1 MRDFIVKEKRYFEVF
16 IETQQTLNTK
26 SKSRITSGEVIEK
39 NIPGANHI
47 IFSSKLETLIA
58 RYSKGDSIEEIK
70 TEYISVLDF
79 MIKGWDDVAVKF
91 QKGRP
96 PKRVML
102 DKYFLM
108 PYNYMIWML
117 SFAIL
122 LKVSENEVNTLRKL
136 IEDGNISDEL
146 IISLLSF
153 LIGSDTIK
161 ETEKTTYKPFSGL
174 IKTGKLIG
182 TEKQM
187 KGYLDKWYQNT
198 KLLTWHNYT
207 PEEGKYYYFG
217 RWSFESAAVVAIK
230 GLDDSV
236 FKENEYYPKDLV
248 EYYRANT
255 V

>member
-1 MRDFIVKEKRYFEVF
+1 MRDILAKEGYFTSF
-16 IETQQTLNTK
+16 YDQTK
-26 SKSRITSGEVIEK
+26 Q
-39 NIPGANHI
+39 
-47 IFSSKLETLIA
+47 LIA
-58 RYSKGDSIEEIK
+58 QSNDRILNEKVAGDRIPSAKHRNFEKSLGMLVSRYSKGDSVEEIRV
-70 TEYISVLDF
+70 EYLLALGSMVD
-79 MIKGWDDVAVKF
+79 GWDDVAVKF
-91 QKGRP
+91 KKGRP
-96 PKRVML
+96 QVIY
-102 DKYFLM
+102 DKYSLM

-122 LKVSENEVNTLRKL
+122 LRVSENEINTLRKL
-136 IEDGNISDEL
+136 IEDGNVSDEL

-174 IKTGKLIG
+174 IKAEKLID

-187 KGYLDKWYQNT
+187 KSYLDKWYQNT

-230 GLDDSV
+230 GLDDSS

-248 EYYRANT
+248 DHYRANP